1 MKCLLLCSLK
11 RQIIFRSPLYPGH
24 VHDFSIFKQEC
35 GNIDFSNLRLHVDLG
50 FLGIQKVVPAAHVF
64 IPHKNYRTRPL
75 TAEQK
80 QENTSLSRIRV
91 VVENVIAGMKAFFVL
106 RIKNRM
112 KDKQGLEDAIDACVL
127 LANLKALKMSG

>member
-1 MKCLLLCSLK
+1 M
-11 RQIIFRSPLYPGH
+11 
-24 VHDFSIFKQEC
+24 
-35 GNIDFSNLRLHVDLG
+35 RLHVDLG
-50 FLGIQKVVPAAHVF
+50 FLGIKKMLPEAHVF
-64 IPHKNYRTRPL
+64 IPHKKCRTRPL

-91 VVENVIAGMKAFFVL
+91 VVENVIAGMKVFFVL

-112 KDKQGLEDAIDACVL
+112 KNKQGLEDAINACAL